1 MRILILIFAGI
12 AAQARMEAQDAPPQF
27 EVASIKAAP
36 PPDGRGMRVSSQG
49 GPGTKDPGMFRCEN
63 CQVSGLI
70 MQAYDLKMYQFSG
83 QDWMGNQRFM
93 VSAKVPEGATKE
105 QFRLMMQNLLAERFK
120 LTFHYEKK
128 EMTAYDLLVLKGGP
142 KFKGASAIPSDD
154 DPKPSGPMKKD
165 ENGFPILPPG
175 RKSMMYGMGSGYT
188 QRFGEETMEQ
198 LAEMLSVRL
207 GGPVADATGLK
218 GKYDFELRWTD
229 DQFTRG
235 ESLGLSIAQAI
246 QDQLGLKVQKT
257 KKIVDIFVVDHLEK
271 VPTEN

>member
-1 MRILILIFAGI
+1 MRILVLIFAGI
-12 AAQARMEAQDAPPQF
+12 ASQARMEAQVAPPQF
-27 EVASIKAAP
+27 EVASVKAAP

-49 GPGTKDPGMFRCEN
+49 GPGSKDPGLFTCEN

-83 QDWMGNQRFM
+83 QDWMGDQRFM

-105 QFRLMMQNLLAERFK
+105 QFRLMLQSLLAERFK
-120 LTFHYEKK
+120 LTFHYDKK

-142 KFKGASAIPSDD
+142 KFKEASAIPSDD
-154 DPKPSGPMKKD
+154 DPQFSGPMKKD
-165 ENGFPILPPG
+165 ESGFPILPPG
-175 RKSMMYGMGSGYT
+175 RKSMMAGMGSGYT

-198 LAEMLSVRL
+198 LAEMLSLRL
-207 GGPVADATGLK
+207 GGPVADETGLK

-246 QDQLGLKVQKT
+246 QDQLGLRVQKT
-257 KKIVDIFVVDHLEK
+257 KRTVDILVVDHLEK